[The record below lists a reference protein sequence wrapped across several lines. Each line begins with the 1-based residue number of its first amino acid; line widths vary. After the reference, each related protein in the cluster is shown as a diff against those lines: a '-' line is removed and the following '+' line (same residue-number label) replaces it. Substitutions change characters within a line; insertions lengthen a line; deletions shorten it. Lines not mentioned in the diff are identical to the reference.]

1 MNKFVE
7 DQMWLKREKLNSK
20 DYDDPFYN
28 GNPLVSMTNK
38 SGHKIMEKNFGK
50 KHYFRNVLEVG
61 AGTGYHFSFI
71 NHKYNKYYMTDFSK
85 KYLNLAKTKFKNNKK
100 IEFKIEDATNLS
112 FPDDTFDRLISVYN
126 LEHLPDPHIVL
137 KEWKRVLKKNGLL
150 SIAIPLEGGVAWRLG
165 RYLTTRKTFEK
176 KGLDYNYI
184 IAREHIN
191 ASYNLISLIRHYFK
205 NRNEIYYPFKIPL
218 IDINLTY
225 TCNII
230 IEK

>member
-1 MNKFVE
+1 MKKFEE
-7 DQMWLKREKLNSK
+7 DKMWLLRQQITSK
-20 DYDDPFYN
+20 IYDDAFYR
-28 GNPLVSMTNK
+28 GNKLVSFFNK
-38 SGHKIMEKNFGK
+38 SGHKIMEENIFKKQFFKN
-50 KHYFRNVLEVG
+50 VIEVG
-61 AGTGYHFSFI
+61 AGTGFHYPYV
-71 NHKYNKYYMTDFSK
+71 NHDFDKYYMTDLSKSYLNFAKK
-85 KYLNLAKTKFKNNKK
+85 KYFKDKK
-100 IEFKIEDATNLS
+100 IIYKIEDATDLS
-112 FPDDTFDRLISVYN
+112 FPDNTFDRLISVYN
-126 LEHLPDPHIVL
+126 LEHLPNPHIVL
-137 KEWKRVLKKNGLL
+137 KEWKRVIKKNGVL

-191 ASYNLISLIRHYFK
+191 ASYNLISLIKHYFK